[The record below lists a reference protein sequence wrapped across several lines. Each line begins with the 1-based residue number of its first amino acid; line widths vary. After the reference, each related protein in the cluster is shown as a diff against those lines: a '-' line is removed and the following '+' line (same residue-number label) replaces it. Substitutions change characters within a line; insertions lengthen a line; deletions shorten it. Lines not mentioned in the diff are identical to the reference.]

1 MCSKGSCL
9 TIYGNFKGT
18 ILSIVYCSCGIAV
31 LKLWLFLEHRGR
43 EWEGGRGKGVVE
55 REREKGREG
64 EGKCER
70 GRGGERSTQ
79 YIPTWN
85 DPVARGQSTY
95 KPGIRLVSTR
105 LVGFHGNVAQD
116 IVWLSCLCTYTV
128 NRNKGKT
135 CHHVMCLTQR
145 RGMLHVWVCVCVCV
159 CVNAYTEGVLPTW
172 SIMQKWMS

>member
-1 MCSKGSCL
+1 MHPRHIQYELVGYQVELFINREVSNRTRSQC
-9 TIYGNFKGT
+9 IYGNFKGT

-79 YIPTWN
+79 YIPT
-85 DPVARGQSTY
+85 
-95 KPGIRLVSTR
+95 
-105 LVGFHGNVAQD
+105 
-116 IVWLSCLCTYTV
+116 
-128 NRNKGKT
+128 
-135 CHHVMCLTQR
+135 
-145 RGMLHVWVCVCVCV
+145 
-159 CVNAYTEGVLPTW
+159 
-172 SIMQKWMS
+172 